1 MDSIIFKSSDPFN
14 LSSWS
19 NPNHFNIIGYD
30 PSIFWDVDGTAYLT
44 GAQAT
49 STGTAIA
56 LAPFNPLTGGYLGPT
71 TYPYVLTSLP
81 PSVHFLADI
90 EPMHSYN
97 GTGIGTPEGPHGH
110 IGRSLCD
117 KSRRSW

>member
-1 MDSIIFKSSDPFN
+1 MDSIIFNSSDPFN
-14 LSSWS
+14 FSYWS

-30 PSIFWDVDGTAYLT
+30 PSIFWDADGAAYLT

-56 LAPFNPLTGGYLGPT
+56 LARFNPLTGGYLGPT
-71 TYPYVLTSLP
+71 TYP
-81 PSVHFLADI
+81 
-90 EPMHSYN
+90 YN

-117 KSRRSW
+117 NSRRSW